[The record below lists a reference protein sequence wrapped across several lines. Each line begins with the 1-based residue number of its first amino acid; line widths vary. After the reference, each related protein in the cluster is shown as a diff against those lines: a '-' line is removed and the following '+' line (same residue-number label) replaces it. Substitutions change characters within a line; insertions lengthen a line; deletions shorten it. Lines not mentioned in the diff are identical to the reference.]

1 MPRQARPEGYSRRH
15 RFTEQGGF
23 GPVIRG
29 SRKVRGQLAMLHVGP
44 APQGISR
51 FGVALTRR
59 MIPRAV
65 DRNRVR
71 RLAREVFRRHA
82 AKAAGLDV
90 VLMMRS
96 RLAVEAEPAFIAEL
110 SGLLDRGMRRGAAEP
125 VAPSAA

>member
-29 SRKVRGQLAMLHVGP
+29 SRKVRGQFAMLHVGP

-51 FGVALTRR
+51 FGAALTRR

-71 RLAREVFRRHA
+71 RLAREVFRRHP

-96 RLAVEAEPAFIAEL
+96 RLTPEAEQAFLAEL
-110 SGLLDRGMRRGAAEP
+110 SALLDRGVRRGTAEP
-125 VAPSAA
+125 AANPAA

>member
-51 FGVALTRR
+51 LGVALTRR

-96 RLAVEAEPAFIAEL
+96 RLAAEAEAAFVSEFSA
-110 SGLLDRGMRRGAAEP
+110 LLDRGIRRGSSDPAA
-125 VAPSAA
+125 